1 MSKMHVLLSYLQ
13 VRIRT
18 LALFAVFA
26 LILAAIFFLYDLPAE
41 PLWYAI
47 LLCLWIGGVVF
58 LLDLSAFSRRHRIL
72 HALKSSITLEL
83 TGLPS
88 PTGLLEEDY
97 QELLTLLFED
107 KLQLVSSAERNRREL
122 MEYYTLWAHQ
132 IKTPIA
138 AMRLALQARDDEDSR
153 ELLMELFKIEQYAD
167 MVLQYLRVESP
178 STDFVLKRYS
188 LDAIVRQAVHRYAKL
203 FIRQKIGLEY
213 QELNCEVLTDEKW
226 LVFVIGQVLSNALKY
241 TTEGAISIYLEDR
254 EKKILVIEDTGMGI
268 SKEDLPRVFEQGF
281 TGYIGRMEKRS
292 TGIGLYLCKRILD
305 KLSHTITLESEVGQG
320 TRVKIRLDTV
330 DTFDPYGNVRL
341 GGEV

>member
-1 MSKMHVLLSYLQ
+1 MSRTNVILPYL
-13 VRIRT
+13 RIRLRT
-18 LALFAVFA
+18 LALFAVFV
-26 LILAAIFFLYDLPAE
+26 LIFSAVFFLYDLPRE
-41 PLWYAI
+41 PLWYAV
-47 LLCLWIGGVVF
+47 LLCLWIGCI
-58 LLDLSAFSRRHRIL
+58 LLVLDFSAFSRRHKAL

-83 TGLPS
+83 SALPK
-88 PTGLLEEDY
+88 PKCLLEEGY
-97 QELLTLLFED
+97 QELVAILFED
-107 KLQLVSSAERNRREL
+107 KRQLSSSSERNRRDL
-122 MEYYTLWAHQ
+122 VEYYTLWAHQ

-138 AMRLALQARDDEDSR
+138 AMRLALQSRDDGDSR

-188 LDAIVRQAVHRYAKL
+188 LDTIVRQVVHRYAKL
-203 FIRQKIGLEY
+203 FIRQKIRLDF
-213 QELNCEVLTDEKW
+213 QELDCEVLTDEKW

-241 TTEGAISIYLEDR
+241 TKEGTISIYLEDR
-254 EKKILVIEDTGMGI
+254 EKKILVIEDTGIGI
-268 SKEDLPRVFEQGF
+268 SSEDLPRVFEQGF
-281 TGYIGRMEKRS
+281 TGYTGRMEKRA

>member
-1 MSKMHVLLSYLQ
+1 MSKAKVILSYL
-13 VRIRT
+13 RMRLRM
-18 LALFAVFA
+18 LALFGVFM
-26 LILAAIFFLYDLPAE
+26 LILATVFFLYDLPRE

-47 LLCLWIGGVVF
+47 LLCLWIGGVI
-58 LLDLSAFSRRHRIL
+58 LALDFSALSRRHRIL
-72 HALKSSITLEL
+72 QNLKSSITLEL
-83 TGLPS
+83 SGLPR
-88 PTGLLEEDY
+88 PAGLLEEDY
-97 QELLTLLFED
+97 QELVTILFED
-107 KLQLVSSAERNRREL
+107 KLHLVSSAERNRREL

-138 AMRLALQARDDEDSR
+138 AMRLLLQVRDDEESG
-153 ELLMELFKIEQYAD
+153 ELLTELFKVEQYAD

-188 LDAIVRQAVHRYAKL
+188 LDAIVRQVVHRYAKL
-203 FIRQKIGLEY
+203 FIRQKIGLDY

-226 LVFVIGQVLSNALKY
+226 LAFVIGQILSNALKY
-241 TTEGAISIYLEDR
+241 TKEGTISIYLEDR

-268 SKEDLPRVFEQGF
+268 SEDDLPRVFEQGF

-320 TRVKIRLDTV
+320 TRVKVRLDTV
-330 DTFDPYGNVRL
+330 DLFDPYGNVRL